1 MLQQV
6 RFIRL
11 HFRISQSATNIRQRK
26 QKHKQ
31 IKKGKTVR
39 NIYTTSEKAARWYK
53 VKATKKQSIK
63 ISTNNNSGKLEVSI
77 YKKGRKKSA
86 EKTFIQRRAIQD
98 ISCKE
103 RYILRQN
110 CKIRCEDEWRIHDQ
124 M

>member
-31 IKKGKTVR
+31 LKGKTVR

-77 YKKGRKKSA
+77 YKRKKKVLKKLSFKG
-86 EKTFIQRRAIQD
+86 EQSKTYRVKKGTYYVKTAK
-98 ISCKE
+98 SGAKMNGE
-103 RYILRQN
+103 YT
-110 CKIRCEDEWRIHDQ
+110 IRCK
-124 M
+124 